1 MDLFKWTATE
11 KCGKNIDKSVIR
23 QENEEINL

>member
-11 KCGKNIDKSVIR
+11 KCGNLIYKSVIR
-23 QENEEINL
+23 QGNEEINL